1 VDGGP
6 VVVHHRNGFSMSERK
21 KPNNL
26 RTGLLLGLVALAFF
40 VGIFI
45 NRIWFAK

>member
-1 VDGGP
+1 
-6 VVVHHRNGFSMSERK
+6 MTERK

-26 RTGLLLGLVALAFF
+26 RTGLLLGMVALAFF

-45 NRIWFAK
+45 NRIWFAQ

>member
-1 VDGGP
+1 MP
-6 VVVHHRNGFSMSERK
+6 VCADQSGITMSDRK

>member
-1 VDGGP
+1 MP
-6 VVVHHRNGFSMSERK
+6 ERK
-21 KPNNL
+21 KPNNV

-45 NRIWFAK
+45 NRIWFAQ

>member
-1 VDGGP
+1 MP
-6 VVVHHRNGFSMSERK
+6 VCADQPGIPMSDRK

-40 VGIFI
+40 VGIFV

>member
-1 VDGGP
+1 
-6 VVVHHRNGFSMSERK
+6 MAQRK
-21 KPNNL
+21 TPNNL

>member
-1 VDGGP
+1 
-6 VVVHHRNGFSMSERK
+6 MTERK
-21 KPNNL
+21 KPDNL
-26 RTGLLLGLVALAFF
+26 RTALLLGLVALAFF

>member
-1 VDGGP
+1 
-6 VVVHHRNGFSMSERK
+6 MTARK

-40 VGIFI
+40 IGIFI
-45 NRIWFAK
+45 NRIWFAQ

>member
-1 VDGGP
+1 
-6 VVVHHRNGFSMSERK
+6 MTARK

-40 VGIFI
+40 IGIFV
-45 NRIWFAK
+45 NRIWFAQ